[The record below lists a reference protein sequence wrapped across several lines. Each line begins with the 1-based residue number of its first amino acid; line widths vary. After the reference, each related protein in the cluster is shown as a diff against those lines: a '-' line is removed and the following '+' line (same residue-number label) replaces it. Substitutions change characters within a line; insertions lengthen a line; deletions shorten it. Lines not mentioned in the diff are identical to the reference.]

1 MDKTDF
7 VEIAKFCHDEVEEEC
22 RKASKKWFVK
32 TLYAAIDED
41 EEINVSSTSHIL
53 RDATRCI
60 LIHEWHYLAVT
71 LTYDAYT
78 LQYIDE
84 SGAVNGGNFGEG
96 YSIGI
101 HPASFNYPAKM
112 FLRRNNTEVFSTRTD
127 FSGNDAYNYGW
138 ETVLKDVWKLY
149 LKCRKECTTEKE
161 IRLLCDLVKEQ
172 NTTRLLQNKID
183 VNEYYKMLV
192 QKECEAYKQ
201 VLDEINGMLNNQQ
214 K

>member
-7 VEIAKFCHDEVEEEC
+7 VEVAKFCHDEVEEKC

-32 TLYAAIDED
+32 TLYAAIGEN
-41 EEINVSSTSHIL
+41 EEIIVSSTSHIL

-84 SGAVNGGNFGEG
+84 AGSVNEGNLGEG
-96 YSIGI
+96 YAIGI
-101 HPASFNYPAKM
+101 HPASFNCPAKM
-112 FLRRNNTEVFSTRTD
+112 YLRKNNVEIFRTRTD
-127 FSGNDAYNYGW
+127 FSGNDAYSYGW
-138 ETVLKDVWKLY
+138 EAVLKDVWKLY
-149 LKCRKECTTEKE
+149 LKCQKECTTEKE
-161 IRLLCDLVKEQ
+161 VRLLCDLVKQQ
-172 NTTRLLQNKID
+172 NDISLLQNKID

-192 QKECEAYKQ
+192 QKERDAYKQ
-201 VLDEINGMLNNQQ
+201 VLDEIKGMVINR
-214 K
+214 